1 MGTWT
6 ANLFQSILDAW
17 QMWATRGPQNQLV
30 VPFVKVFKEV
40 SRFLMVQITTGLRE
54 MWIRLQTPQLSCTGL
69 GLVFGLFCPQDP
81 CLVVLC
87 GDHEIRREP
96 FQGATRRHSI
106 LGS

>member
-30 VPFVKVFKEV
+30 VPFVQVFKEV

-54 MWIRLQTPQLSCTGL
+54 LWIRLTNTAIELYRLGARVWAVLSSGPL
-69 GLVFGLFCPQDP
+69 FGCAM
-81 CLVVLC
+81 
-87 GDHEIRREP
+87 R
-96 FQGATRRHSI
+96 
-106 LGS
+106 

>member
-30 VPFVKVFKEV
+30 VPFVQVFKEV

-54 MWIRLQTPQLSCTGL
+54 LWIRLLTPQLSCTGL

-81 CLVVLC
+81 CLVC

-96 FQGATRRHSI
+96 FQGATKRHSI
-106 LGS
+106 LGI